1 MKPFKF
7 VSEMFIYIVLVA
19 ICGPYAVMLYKMGY
33 YGLSYVNAGA
43 TLLVVVIATDST
55 ISFIKNL
62 INNPKRKGR
71 RFK

>member
-7 VSEMFIYIVLVA
+7 ISEMFIYIVLVA
-19 ICGPYAVMLYKMGY
+19 ICGPYAVMLYKLGY

-62 INNPKRKGR
+62 MDNPKRKGK

>member
-7 VSEMFIYIVLVA
+7 VFEMFIYIVLVA

-43 TLLVVVIATDST
+43 SLLIVVIATDST

-62 INNPKRKGR
+62 MFNPKRKGR

>member
-19 ICGPYAVMLYKMGY
+19 ICGPYAVMLYKLGY

-43 TLLVVVIATDST
+43 SLLIVVIATDST

-62 INNPKRKGR
+62 MNNPKRKGS

>member
-7 VSEMFIYIVLVA
+7 VFEMFIYIMLLA
-19 ICGPYAVMLYKMGY
+19 ICGPYAVILYRLGH

-43 TLLVVVIATDST
+43 TLLVVVIATDFT
-55 ISFIKNL
+55 VSFIKSQIKNR
-62 INNPKRKGR
+62 KRKGR

>member
-7 VSEMFIYIVLVA
+7 VFEMFIYIMLLA
-19 ICGPYAVMLYKMGY
+19 ICGPYAVMLYKLGY

-43 TLLVVVIATDST
+43 SLLIVVIATDS
-55 ISFIKNL
+55 IVSFIKSL
-62 INNPKRKGR
+62 KEKSKGKGR